1 MKMQKYVLIV
11 KKYLFKVLLGLVL
24 GLTAGFFW
32 YTSNYYHA
40 DQEALKVL
48 ENEDVVEYK
57 NYIELKAES
66 DIGLIFYPGAKVE
79 AYAYL
84 VLLKSLSD
92 NDINVFLIKMPF
104 NLAVFNINAAD
115 AIRKQ
120 YPTIQRWY
128 IAGHSLGGA
137 MASQHLEEN
146 ADLYDGLIQLAAYPV
161 NQSEENIL
169 ILYGSKDKILDL
181 TKIEIDRSIN
191 ILGGNHAYFG
201 NYGEQDGDG
210 RANISRKK
218 QQELTIEAIISFI
231 K

>member
-1 MKMQKYVLIV
+1 MQKYILIV
-11 KKYLFKVLLGLVL
+11 KKYLFKVFIGLVL
-24 GLTAGFFW
+24 GLIAGFFW

-40 DQEALKVL
+40 DQEALNVL
-48 ENEDVVEYK
+48 ENERVVEYK
-57 NYIELKAES
+57 NYIEFKAES

-84 VLLKSLSD
+84 VLLKSLND
-92 NDINVFLIKMPF
+92 KDINVFLIKMPF

-115 AIRKQ
+115 AIRKE
-120 YPTIQRWY
+120 YPTIQHWY

-181 TKIEIDRSIN
+181 TKIETDLSIE
-191 ILGGNHAYFG
+191 IQGGNHAYFG
-201 NYGEQDGDG
+201 NYGEQAGDG
-210 RANISRKK
+210 SASISRKK
-218 QQELTIEAIISFI
+218 QQEITIDAIINFI

>member
-120 YPTIQRWY
+120 YPAIQRWY